1 MDPTHRP
8 SPASLSPYQ
17 QAIKACTMAQPST
30 YPSPARSDPDTS
42 KYPTDNLGIY
52 NYSLSLAT
60 SGPAQIFPPSPQ
72 PTESWAQLTTGTSP
86 LMTEAP
92 VETWPSMYEPPISRA
107 SPLPWN
113 SGLPF
118 PHSRF
123 MENRNS
129 PMIAHTSVSHRSS
142 QSSSRAMS
150 VYARDDTE
158 HTYPPVKLE
167 GSAEWTTDDEPS
179 PGHSLPEPP
188 LTVSPERLST
198 GIFPYSV
205 AYSAPPMPKY
215 ETAADSCFSNKGY
228 QGLSYDA
235 RRRDSGRRD
244 MAATAPTHRTRI
256 RRNPT
261 TPENAN
267 FTCDVCGKLFQR
279 SYNHKTHMEIHDPRR
294 EFPNPCTYPNC
305 NKKFVR
311 RTDLMRHEKSV
322 G

>member
-1 MDPTHRP
+1 
-8 SPASLSPYQ
+8 
-17 QAIKACTMAQPST
+17 MAQPST
-30 YPSPARSDPDTS
+30 YPSPARSDTDSS
-42 KYPTDNLGIY
+42 KYPADSLGLY

-60 SGPAQIFPPSPQ
+60 SGPAQIYPPSPQ
-72 PTESWAQLTTGTSP
+72 PTESWAHLTTGTSP

-92 VETWPSMYEPPISRA
+92 VDSWPSMYDPPISRG
-107 SPLPWN
+107 SPMPWN
-113 SGLPF
+113 SGLAF
-118 PHSRF
+118 PHSRS
-123 MENRNS
+123 MENRQY
-129 PMIAHTSVSHRSS
+129 PTVAHTSVSHRSS
-142 QSSSRAMS
+142 QSSSRTMS
-150 VYARDDTE
+150 NYGREDTE
-158 HTYPPVKLE
+158 HAYAPVKLE
-167 GSAEWTTDDEPS
+167 ANAEWTADDSPS
-179 PGHSLPEPP
+179 PGHPLPDPP

-205 AYSAPPMPKY
+205 AYNPPPMPKY
-215 ETAADSCFSNKGY
+215 DAAAEDRLHNNDYHGI
-228 QGLSYDA
+228 YDT
-235 RRRDSGRRD
+235 RRRDTGRRD
-244 MAATAPTHRTRI
+244 ATVGAAPTHRTRI

-322 G
+322 RRS